1 MKLIIATVLAA
12 IVIFLLGW
20 LGYGIILTKFFVEMG
35 KMMRPPED
43 MKWWALILGH
53 ILQGFLLAYFYAKT
67 YKGEAPFMEGL
78 KYGFA
83 VGILVALPYVFF
95 MWASYLVPYKEVL
108 VDGVYMGIRYLVA
121 GIVIGLVYGTKEK
134 SAAA

>member
-1 MKLIIATVLAA
+1 MKLITSTIVSA

-20 LGYGIILTKFFVEMG
+20 LGYGIILAKFFVTMG
-35 KMMRPPED
+35 NLMRPPED
-43 MKWWALILGH
+43 MKWWALIVGH

-67 YKGEAPFMEGL
+67 YKGEAPLMEGF

-95 MWASYLVPYKEVL
+95 MWSSYLVAYKEVV
-108 VDGVYMGIRYLVA
+108 VDGIYMGIRYLAA
-121 GIVIGLVYGTKEK
+121 GIVIGLIYGRKEK
-134 SAAA
+134 SAA